1 MQHHLESVSTP
12 NEPLRTTLLKE
23 RMPKDS
29 HFEHHVSPATARLRK
44 AKIRKKQVRAR
55 AAWKKPKL
63 LNQANAHWK
72 SSKKDA
78 LDVPA
83 KGFVSKPRRKVI
95 KKHAHTVEHASKPR
109 HKVIKKHAHMVE
121 HKNIS
126 K

>member
-72 SSKKDA
+72 RATKKDA

-83 KGFVSKPRRKVI
+83 KGVSSKSRRKVI
-95 KKHAHTVEHASKPR
+95 KKHAHTVG
-109 HKVIKKHAHMVE
+109 HKK
-121 HKNIS
+121 IS
-126 K
+126 KCHTARRTHQKDLEVSG